1 MTTPEV
7 RPLTRMRNITTAVM
21 VGTVG
26 VVGGLALILGA
37 TAWWHVVLVAPSFV
51 LAVWVAS
58 RWHDRPRRSVL
69 VAALLFAE
77 VTWAVA
83 VLVGAGIPA
92 SLPVA
97 TIGGI
102 AVATSAGSRLPKAVA
117 LLAMIGAT
125 AFLSLVNS
133 PESTASNVFGSLF
146 YGVIFVS
153 TFWINDIA
161 WRLFTELDE
170 MRASDAELAVVKER
184 MRFAADLHD
193 IQGHTLH
200 VIKLK
205 AAVAA
210 RLQHTDPE
218 RVAAELAEIE
228 RLTGETIDQAQQLV
242 NSTRQLSFASELVN
256 ATALMTAAGME
267 VDVTGGDTRITANE
281 DLFALV
287 LREGTTN
294 ILRHPVARNVDISIT
309 ADALT
314 ISNDGATGTVRPER
328 GLAALRERVAQSG
341 GTLEVSHE
349 ADAFTL
355 NLTCG
360 RVTA

>member
-1 MTTPEV
+1 MTVPEV
-7 RPLTRMRNITTAVM
+7 RPLTRMRTITTVTI
-21 VGTVG
+21 VCTVG
-26 VVGGLALILGA
+26 FVGVFTLIVSAGP
-37 TAWWHVVLVAPSFV
+37 WWHVALVVPGLI
-51 LAVWVAS
+51 LALWVAS
-58 RWHDRPRRSVL
+58 TWHSPPRRAVL
-69 VAALLFAE
+69 VGALAVAE
-77 VTWAVA
+77 ATWAVA
-83 VLVGAGIPA
+83 VLVGVDISAV
-92 SLPVA
+92 LPVA
-97 TIGGI
+97 AIGGV
-102 AVATSAGSRLPKAVA
+102 AVATMGDLRRLGA
-117 LLAMIGAT
+117 LGLLVMVGAT
-125 AFLSLVNS
+125 ALLSQVNHPDS
-133 PESTASNVFGSLF
+133 TIGYLTASLLYTALF
-146 YGVIFVS
+146 VA
-153 TFWINDIA
+153 TFWLNDVA

-170 MRASDAELAVVKER
+170 MRGKEAELAVVKER

-218 RVAAELAEIE
+218 RVAHELAEIE

-267 VDVTGGDTRITANE
+267 VDVSGGDTRIAADE
-281 DLFALV
+281 ELFALV

-294 ILRHPVARNVDISIT
+294 ILRHPVARNVSIAIT
-309 ADALT
+309 ADALDIT
-314 ISNDGATGTVRPER
+314 NDGATGTVRPER

-341 GTLEVSHE
+341 GALEVSHE

-355 NLTCG
+355 SLTCG
-360 RVTA
+360 RLAA